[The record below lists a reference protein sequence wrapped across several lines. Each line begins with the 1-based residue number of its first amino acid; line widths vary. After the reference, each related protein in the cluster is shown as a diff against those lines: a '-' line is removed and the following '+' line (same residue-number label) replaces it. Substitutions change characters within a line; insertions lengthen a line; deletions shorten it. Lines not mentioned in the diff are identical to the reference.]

1 MTTGQQG
8 QEPQS
13 QFNQRSDDAALAL
26 KGILSNEQG
35 INIPERKVE
44 VGPDGQ
50 PPKPPPPEGSYARQA
65 YDQARAGQQM
75 QAQQMQ
81 AAQDL
86 QGQQAPVADPQQ
98 VDGAQAHPLS
108 PPAPPPQGPETDDLS
123 SNAQQRFAKLTQDLR
138 EKDRQ
143 LQEVL
148 AASQTNQSSLAET
161 QAALQALQQQHNEMV
176 NANLENLDPETRAL
190 VMQDARTQEHLAA
203 FKQQIMSEI
212 APAISDLRKDRTQN
226 DYMKLAG
233 KYPGVFDIDVHA
245 PLIQAFRERNRHASV
260 EQAFKAVVEV
270 QDLMPRGAGA
280 ATAAPPIVAPRASM
294 QSPTSRYVP
303 APESNPEQEMQE
315 EAAQIGKLMRS
326 GDPADHKA
334 GQRLVEKNLL
344 DRLGSTLPGSRR

>member
-65 YDQARAGQQM
+65 YDQARAEQQM
-75 QAQQMQ
+75 QAQQN
-81 AAQDL
+81 L
-86 QGQQAPVADPQQ
+86 QGQTAPVATPQQ

-108 PPAPPPQGPETDDLS
+108 PPAQPPQGPDADDLS
-123 SNAQQRFAKLTQDLR
+123 PNAQQRFAKLTQDLR
-138 EKDRQ
+138 DKDRQ

-148 AASQTNQSSLAET
+148 EAGKTNQGSLTET
-161 QAALQALQQQHNEMV
+161 QAALQALQQQYNEMIQ
-176 NANLENLDPETRAL
+176 ANLENLDPETRAS
-190 VMQDARTQEHLAA
+190 VMQDARTQEHLAN
-203 FKQQIMSEI
+203 FKQQMMSEFS
-212 APAISDLRKDRTQN
+212 PMLNDLKQDRTQN
-226 DYMKLAG
+226 DYVKLAG
-233 KYPGVFDIDVHA
+233 KYPGVFDIEVHA

-260 EQAFKAVVEV
+260 EQAFKAVVEMA
-270 QDLMPRGAGA
+270 DLMPRGAAA
-280 ATAAPPIVAPRASM
+280 ATAAPPTVAPRASM
-294 QSPTSRYVP
+294 QSPTSRYIP

-326 GDPADHKA
+326 HDPADHKA
-334 GQRLVEKNLL
+334 GQRLVEKNLY
-344 DRLGSTLPGSRR
+344 DRLGATLPGARNR